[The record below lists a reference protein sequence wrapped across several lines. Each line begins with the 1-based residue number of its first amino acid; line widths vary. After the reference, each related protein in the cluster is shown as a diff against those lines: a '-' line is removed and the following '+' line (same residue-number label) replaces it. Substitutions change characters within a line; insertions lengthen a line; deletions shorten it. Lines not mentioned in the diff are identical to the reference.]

1 MFFFNI
7 VVCSNLYCFSRLHP
21 NNTLYKLLCG
31 FLTDS
36 EEPEILVCQKLSI
49 ASDTKVSFRALCNT
63 VNHKIVAVLK
73 FSKIQIRTIL
83 TVVWGLRT

>member
-1 MFFFNI
+1 MFFLTLLFVPIFI
-7 VVCSNLYCFSRLHP
+7 VFSRLHP

-73 FSKIQIRTIL
+73 FIKIQIRTIL
-83 TVVWGLRT
+83 KWGRST